1 MANCIQCGRRLPPF
15 TFGRKKLCQW
25 CVQHEAAQRG
35 EEDTVQRVETPPW
48 LRHEATSAIVMKA
61 IFGINVAVFLG
72 MLFAGV
78 SILSN
83 PSGRDLVQ
91 WGANFGPYTLGGQ
104 WWRLLTCVFIHGG
117 FLHIAFNMWC
127 LWSLGELAEALY
139 GHWTFAAVYLI
150 TGVFSSLTSV
160 WWNPQVLSVGASGAI
175 FGIAG
180 ALVASFYLGE
190 FSLPSAAI
198 KGTLRSVVLFVVY
211 NLLFATVAHGIDN
224 AAHIGGLV
232 SGLILGALIARVA
245 PHRDELLR
253 RIGVLLVGVL
263 LVFLGVQWLQHSR
276 GYLVHAQSGASLLGQ
291 HKTDEAIREFQT
303 SLRMRH
309 DFVPARL
316 ELARAYILK
325 GDLKNAASE
334 LQKIIA
340 TNPTNQDAYYF
351 LGHVYLEAKQPEQA
365 RGIFSQMVKMNPSSA
380 DGHAG
385 LAEVSS
391 FENRYAEAVEEYKRT
406 AQLDPG
412 YQSVYY
418 DLGLMQ
424 SKLKLYDDAI
434 ASFLTQRE
442 KGDDPE
448 NEQALAQA
456 YEAKGMKREAL
467 EAKQKATAF
476 QGHD

>member
-1 MANCIQCGRRLPPF
+1 MANCIQCGRKLPPF
-15 TFGRKKLCQW
+15 TFGRKLCQW

-35 EEDTVQRVETPPW
+35 EEDAVQRVETPPW
-48 LRHEATSAIVMKA
+48 LRRESTSGMVTKA
-61 IFGINVAVFLG
+61 ILGINVAVFLA

-78 SILSN
+78 SILEN
-83 PSGRDLVQ
+83 PAGRDLVQ

-104 WWRLLTCVFIHGG
+104 WWRLLTCVFIHGS

-127 LWSLGELAEALY
+127 LWSLGELAESLY

-150 TGVFSSLTSV
+150 TGVASSLTSV

-198 KGTLRSVVLFVVY
+198 KGSLRSVALFVAY
-211 NLLFATVAHGIDN
+211 NLFFGAVAHGIDN

-245 PHRDELLR
+245 PHADEPLR
-253 RIGVLLVGVL
+253 RVGVMMVGVL
-263 LVFLGVQWLQHSR
+263 LVVLGVQRLQHSR

-303 SLRMRH
+303 SLRMRQ

-325 GDLKNAASE
+325 GDLKNAETE
-334 LQKIIA
+334 LQKVIA
-340 TNPTNQDAYYF
+340 TKPTNQDAYYF

-365 RGIFSQMVKMNPSSA
+365 RQVFSQMVTMNPSSA

-385 LAEVSS
+385 LAEVAS
-391 FENRYAEAVEEYKRT
+391 FENKYAEAVEEYKRT
-406 AQLDPG
+406 AELDPG

-448 NEQALAQA
+448 NENALSLA

-467 EAKQKATAF
+467 DARQRAARF
-476 QGHD
+476 QNQE